1 MPNVIRLA
9 PTDNVAIAAEALSAG
24 DEIDVESRTIFVRG
38 PVPSC
43 HKVAIAPVAR
53 GEKVLKFGAP
63 IGSATG
69 DIAPGEHVHSHN
81 LMSDY
86 FPT

>member
-9 PTDNVAIAAEALSAG
+9 PTDNVVIAAEALFAG
-24 DEIDVESRTIFVRG
+24 DEIELEGRTILVRG
-38 PVPSC
+38 PVPVC
-43 HKVAIAPVAR
+43 HKVAVAPIAG